1 MTDEVYIGIA
11 TSAGGLEALTEI
23 VHDLPQKAD
32 YVYIIAQHTNPDKPS
47 ALVELL
53 SAKSKLPV
61 LEASRQCDFKPNHI
75 YIIPPSYNLIY
86 QDHALTLQKVKIAS
100 HHPIPSADLLF
111 KALSLYKRDKAV
123 AVVLTG
129 MGHDGSKGILSIKEH
144 GGTVIAQLPS
154 SAKHPSM
161 PQSAVNTNMVD
172 YQLSLKDIAL
182 HLRSIISMR
191 SDLQSSSYP
200 TSFRDIANLLYS
212 YKHLDIFKYKS
223 EMINRRINKRILMLN
238 LKDMDEYTLY
248 IKKNPAEIDLLHQE
262 ILIHVTSFFR
272 DKDAFLKLKEKLEE
286 YLKDKPQNYNIRIWS
301 IGCSSGEEAY
311 TLAILID
318 MIKQQTGKNIKSQ
331 IFATDIDDRA
341 LDKARTALYSQD
353 EIKEIP
359 DSILNEYFTK
369 TNSDYRVK
377 DLIKEQIIFTH
388 HDILSDPPFIDQD
401 LISLR
406 NVLIYI
412 EPNTQKE
419 IFALC
424 YNALKTNGILFLGLW
439 EATLVEVKYFKL
451 IDVDT
456 KIYQKKILQN
466 PPKLS
471 VHYFNKHKKLNKEI
485 SLAKINNDKLTNIKK
500 IVSKKMFDFFQPDFI
515 ILDEDYSIIYKKG
528 DLPFIKMS
536 DGFISLNILD
546 NIHKELRYDLQ
557 NILQHTSNEKI
568 SQQTGFIEIKLDAEK
583 TVLVRII
590 AFILNPK
597 DRTLNFLLYFQQIDV
612 NEIEFFID
620 NSIKNDNTLIC
631 TNLNLKLKKAKEE
644 YDALQQQSVL
654 YKENM
659 QLLNEELQSS
669 NEELQS
675 QAEELETS
683 NEELKSSNK
692 ELQNLNTKLAS
703 TLEQNKKL
711 KENLSLILNST
722 QDAIIG
728 LDINGNHTFVNDAA
742 VSLLGF
748 TRSELIGKNAH
759 ALWHHTK
766 ADGSIYPFKECT
778 QHRNLKKG
786 VTYIG
791 KDLYWRKDGTSIRV
805 SVIQTPIKQDNKIVG
820 AVLSFHDIT
829 DKEILQKQLHAQEEI
844 YKITV
849 DRADIGIAHIGLDGV
864 LIDSNPYLTLLLG
877 YSQQELRH
885 LSTADVT
892 VAEDL
897 DKEMKMVQQLL
908 SKERQEYRI
917 QKRFITK
924 SKKIIWAEVSGTVV
938 YDDHDK
944 PLYLLKTIR
953 DITEIKLLFLR
964 LQDSQK
970 MLKDIVD
977 SIPVFIVVYNE
988 DGKILMINK
997 KFEELSGLST
1007 SNTKTLSDFSSA
1019 LIQTKEEQKQTL
1031 EFYYSAFKNK
1041 KTILTERT
1049 ITPKH
1054 GTKTTI
1060 LSYLTSLS
1068 VKDKEGKRLA
1078 ISTNIDITQKIKNEE
1093 IMISQSRQAAMGDM
1107 LSMIAHQWRQP
1118 LGVIAMSANNIHAML
1133 DLQESIKP
1141 KVLRDFIATIDNQT
1155 QYLSKTVDDFRE
1167 FFKPDKHKEAVLLDT
1182 IFQKLNTLVGKALQY
1197 NDIFLTLPK
1206 QSDIKIKTYQ
1216 NQLIQVLLNIVNN
1229 AKDAIKERNPAKRN
1243 IVIALKTSKDKVNIS
1258 ICDSGGGIDKE
1269 VISKLT
1275 QPYVTTKGKNGT
1287 GLGLYMSEIIVTRH
1301 LDGNISWR
1309 NENGG
1314 ACFEIELDRENE

>member
-1 MTDEVYIGIA
+1 MTNNVYVGIA

-23 VHDLPQKAD
+23 VQDLPQKAG

-47 ALVELL
+47 ALAELL
-53 SAKSKLPV
+53 SEKSKLPI
-61 LEASRQCDFKPNHI
+61 LKANKQCDFKPNHI
-75 YIIPPSYNLIY
+75 YVIPPSYNLVY
-86 QDHALTLQKVKIAS
+86 KDHALTLKKVKTVS
-100 HHPIPSADLLF
+100 HHPIPNADLLF

-123 AVVLTG
+123 AVILTG

-154 SAKHPSM
+154 TARYPSM
-161 PQSAVNTNMVD
+161 PQSAVNTNVVD
-172 YQLSLKDIAL
+172 YQLGLKDIAP
-182 HLRSIISMR
+182 HLRSIISMQSHWQ
-191 SDLQSSSYP
+191 SDAYSAPL
-200 TSFRDIANLLYS
+200 RDIANLLHR

-238 LKDMDEYTLY
+238 LKNIDEYALY
-248 IKKNPAEIDLLHQE
+248 IKNNSAEIDLLYQE

-272 DKDAFLKLKEKLEE
+272 DKDAFLKLQEELER
-286 YLKDKPQNYNIRIWS
+286 YLKDKPENYNLRIWS

-311 TLAILID
+311 TLAIIID
-318 MIKQQTGKNIKSQ
+318 MIKQQTGKNVKPQ

-353 EIKEIP
+353 EINGIP
-359 DSILNEYFTK
+359 DSILSKYFTK
-369 TNSDYRVK
+369 INNNYKIK

-412 EPNTQKE
+412 QPNAQKE

-424 YNALKTNGILFLGLW
+424 YNALKADGMLFLGLW

-451 IDVDT
+451 IDMDT

-485 SLAKINNDKLTNIKK
+485 STVKINSDKLTNIKK
-500 IVSKKMFDFFQPDFI
+500 IVSKQMFDFFQPDFI
-515 ILDEDYSIIYKKG
+515 VIDEDYSIIYKKG

-546 NIHKELRYDLQ
+546 NIHKDLRYDLQ
-557 NILQHTSNEKI
+557 NILQHTSNEKT
-568 SQQTGFIEIKLDAEK
+568 SQQTGFIEIKLDTKK

-590 AFILNPK
+590 AFILDSK
-597 DRTLNFLLYFQQIDV
+597 DRALNFLLYFQQIDV

-620 NSIKNDNTLIC
+620 DSMKNDNTLIC

-703 TLEQNKKL
+703 MLEQNKKL
-711 KENLSLILNST
+711 KEDLSLILNST

-728 LDINGNHTFVNDAA
+728 LDINANQTFVNDAA

-748 TRSELIGKNAH
+748 TRGELIGKNAH
-759 ALWHHTK
+759 AMWHHTK
-766 ADGSIYPFKECT
+766 ADGSVYPFKECT
-778 QHRNLKKG
+778 QHRDLKKG
-786 VTYIG
+786 ITHIG
-791 KDLYWRKDGTSIRV
+791 KDLYWRKDGTSMRV
-805 SVIQTPIKQDNKIVG
+805 SVIQTPIKQNEKIVG

-829 DKEILQKQLHAQEEI
+829 EKEILQKQLHAQEEI

-849 DRADIGIAHIGLDGV
+849 NRADIGIAHIGLDGV
-864 LIDSNPYLTLLLG
+864 LIDSNPYLTALLG

-924 SKKIIWAEVSGTVV
+924 SKKTIWAEVSGTVV
-938 YDDHDK
+938 YDDQDK

-964 LQDSQK
+964 LQGSQK

-977 SIPVFIVVYNE
+977 SIPVLIVVYNE
-988 DGKILMINK
+988 DGKILLINK
-997 KFEELSGLST
+997 EFEKISGLNAN
-1007 SNTKTLSDFSSA
+1007 NTKTLLDFQSA
-1019 LIQTKEEQKQTL
+1019 LIQTKEEKEQTL

-1041 KTILTERT
+1041 KTTLTQRT

-1054 GTKTTI
+1054 GAKTTI
-1060 LSYLTSLS
+1060 LSYLTGLS

-1078 ISTNIDITQKIKNEE
+1078 ILTNIDITQKVKNEE

-1133 DLQESIKP
+1133 DLQESIEP
-1141 KVLRDFIATIDNQT
+1141 KVLRDFIATIDDQT
-1155 QYLSKTVDDFRE
+1155 KYLSKTVDDFRE
-1167 FFKPDKHKEAVLLDT
+1167 FFKPDKHKEMILLDT
-1182 IFQKLNTLVGKALQY
+1182 VFQKLNTLVGKALQ
-1197 NDIFLTLPK
+1197 NNNISLTLPK
-1206 QSDIKIKTYQ
+1206 KSDIKIKTYQ

-1229 AKDAIKERNPAKRN
+1229 AKDAIKEQNSTKRD
-1243 IVIALKTSKDKVNIS
+1243 ITIALKTSKDKININ

-1301 LDGNISWR
+1301 LGGTISWK
-1309 NENGG
+1309 NENSG
-1314 ACFEIELDRENE
+1314 ACFNIELDRMSE